1 MAHVSPAG
9 PRFADTV
16 FCASCARN
24 LAQEPLRFADDVLIS
39 FTRHISRR
47 YCAVVRNACG
57 HATRRTCSVYQPS
70 ARRGP
75 LSAIVGAQ
83 LLGVVRQKSYALPRR
98 RGRYGTIA
106 LGHCSI
112 NRGGTTCQSYLQS
125 QRKPQ
130 SLSQSQRK
138 PQRHPQS
145 LLQSRS
151 RSQPQSQR
159 QPRRHLQSQR
169 QPRRHLQSQRQP
181 QSLSQSRLRS
191 QPANQAKRASDQSR
205 NVLTAHGQHTSRHGV
220 PLSALPVPW
229 HTWQTFL
236 PHAEPGI
243 HVPQPVSWQAR
254 SSPTP
259 PPPHLP
265 TRRGPRSPSVGAR
278 LLASIPADSACTR
291 RFASH
296 TRAVRVYWEAMSS
309 TRGVSQVET

>member
-9 PRFADTV
+9 PRFADTA

-75 LSAIVGAQ
+75 RSAIVGAQ

-145 LLQSRS
+145 LLQSRL
-151 RSQPQSQR
+151 RRHPQSQR
-159 QPRRHLQSQR
+159 RPRRHLQSQ
-169 QPRRHLQSQRQP
+169 LQP
-181 QSLSQSRLRS
+181 QSLLRSRLRS

-205 NVLTAHGQHTSRHGV
+205 NVLTVHGQHTSRHGV

-229 HTWQTFL
+229 HTWQLFL